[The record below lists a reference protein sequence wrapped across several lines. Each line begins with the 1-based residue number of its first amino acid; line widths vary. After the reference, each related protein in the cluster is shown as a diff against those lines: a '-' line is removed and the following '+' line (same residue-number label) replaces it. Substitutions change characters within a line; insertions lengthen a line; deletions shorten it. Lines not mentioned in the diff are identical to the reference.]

1 MAVVKP
7 FPAIRPQAVKAAQ
20 IAALPYDVFTRKEA
34 VKEIEKHPLSFLRV
48 DRPETNFPEGTDMY
62 SPQVYEKAGE
72 LLWRLVDTGDLCQ
85 DLEPCYYIY
94 ELSMGEHVQTGVAA
108 CASVDDYVILRP
120 VTLRQDRFFWRTA
133 RIRNFADFWISGNG
147 AIPIITFR
155 ERTEYVTGSG
165 LSMKEM

>member
-20 IAALPYDVFTRKEA
+20 IAALPYDVFTREEA

-72 LLWRLVDTGDLCQ
+72 LLWKLVDTGDLCQ
-85 DLEPCYYIY
+85 DMEPCYYIY
-94 ELSMGEHVQTGVAA
+94 ELSVVRTCADRRSRLRVCGRLSGSCDQVPREYTAGEGG
-108 CASVDDYVILRP
+108 RP
-120 VTLRQDRFFWRTA
+120 YP
-133 RIRNFADFWISGNG
+133 S
-147 AIPIITFR
+147 
-155 ERTEYVTGSG
+155 Y
-165 LSMKEM
+165 

>member
-20 IAALPYDVFTRKEA
+20 IAALPYDVFTREEA

-72 LLWRLVDTGDLCQ
+72 LLWKLVDTGDLCQ
-85 DLEPCYYIY
+85 DMEPCY
-94 ELSMGEHVQTGVAA
+94 
-108 CASVDDYVILRP
+108 
-120 VTLRQDRFFWRTA
+120 
-133 RIRNFADFWISGNG
+133 
-147 AIPIITFR
+147 
-155 ERTEYVTGSG
+155 
-165 LSMKEM
+165 

>member
-20 IAALPYDVFTRKEA
+20 IAALPYDVFTREEA

-72 LLWRLVDTGDLCQ
+72 LLWKLVDTGDLCQ
-85 DLEPCYYIY
+85 DMEPCYYIY
-94 ELSMGEHVQTGVAA
+94 ELSVENM
-108 CASVDDYVILRP
+108 CRP
-120 VTLRQDRFFWRTA
+120 A
-133 RIRNFADFWISGNG
+133 
-147 AIPIITFR
+147 
-155 ERTEYVTGSG
+155 
-165 LSMKEM
+165 